1 MFYNLTKTRFLIENW
16 CFCKLFDAGYMYS
29 IFIDTIKCTALV
41 YKIAFCL
48 EMIIRPQK
56 GL

>member
-16 CFCKLFDAGYMYS
+16 CFCKLFDARYMYS